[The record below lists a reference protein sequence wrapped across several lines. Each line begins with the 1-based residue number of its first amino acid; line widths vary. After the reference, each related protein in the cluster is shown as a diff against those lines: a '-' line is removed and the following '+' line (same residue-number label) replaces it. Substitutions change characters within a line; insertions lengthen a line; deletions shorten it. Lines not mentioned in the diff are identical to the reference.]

1 MQKDWKMGFQVVV
14 PISDRTKIHQG
25 PMDKFPLKLS
35 LHNDHRGRH
44 WCAAGKNES
53 VPLMAAVV

>member
-1 MQKDWKMGFQVVV
+1 MGFQMVV
-14 PISDRTKIHQG
+14 PISDMAEIHQG